1 MGSSRFYFRNRA
13 SERLFKGTMKSDKR
27 SRSFSLS
34 GETTRVLAKAARD
47 KTPIAGWTH
56 NFYRYPARFS
66 PQFAEQVIELFSK
79 PGELVLDPFMGGG
92 TAVVEALAAG
102 RRIVGNDLNSLAA
115 FIAKV
120 KTTPLRAPEVC
131 DVKRW
136 ALETVPQLSYRFPC
150 HLVAP
155 YLEYQKLKNMN
166 LPSARFIKKV
176 IAASL
181 VTIDGLHTSRARD
194 FARCAVLRVAQT
206 ALDGRKS
213 TTSIDAFRRQ
223 LTQTTLGMLNQLG
236 DFRAQVRLAHAG
248 LTESCC
254 ITNLDASKLEQLE
267 LFAEQKVSLVVT
279 SPPYPGVHVLYH
291 RWQIKGRRETPAPYW
306 IANTN
311 DGQGV
316 SYYNLGDRRDRTA
329 ETYFGNLF
337 EALRSIRRVMAPDA
351 FMVQM
356 LAFNAPA
363 LQLPRYLA
371 NMETAGFMEVLPDEI
386 VCKHKRI
393 WRDVPNR
400 KWHATIKGRTS
411 SSREVV
417 LIHRVV

>member
-1 MGSSRFYFRNRA
+1 
-13 SERLFKGTMKSDKR
+13 MKSDTR
-27 SRSFSLS
+27 SRSLFLPR
-34 GETTRVLAKAARD
+34 ETTRVLAEAARD

-66 PQFAEQVIELFSK
+66 PQFAGQVIELFSQ
-79 PGELVLDPFMGGG
+79 PGGLVLDPFMGGG
-92 TAVVEALAAG
+92 TAVIEALAAG

-131 DVKRW
+131 DIKRW
-136 ALETVPQLSYRFPC
+136 ALETVPQLNYRFSC
-150 HLVAP
+150 DLVAP
-155 YLEYQKLKNMN
+155 YLADQKLRNMN

-181 VTIDGLHTSRARD
+181 VTIDDLHSSRARD

-213 TTSIDAFRRQ
+213 ATSVDGFRRQ
-223 LTQTTLGMLNQLG
+223 LTQTTLGMLNQLR
-236 DFRAQVRLAHAG
+236 DFCAQVKLAQTE
-248 LTESCC
+248 LTESCW
-254 ITNLDASKLEQLE
+254 ITNVDASKLEQFA

-329 ETYFGNLF
+329 DKYFGTLL

-363 LQLPRYLA
+363 QQLPRYLA